1 MLICAPIV
9 LGVSA
14 RFEQVTP
21 ETYSARM
28 TASGA
33 MPPPIVQNVTEQLL
47 LIGLGEYMS
56 GDDIIPL
63 RDIVDPS
70 YHVKSWE
77 EYCKEEDWSS
87 IL

>member
-1 MLICAPIV
+1 MLITKQTV

-14 RFEQVTP
+14 KFEQVTA
-21 ETYSARM
+21 EAYSARM

-47 LIGLGEYMS
+47 LLGLGEYVS
-56 GDDIIPL
+56 GNGTIQARDIIN
-63 RDIVDPS
+63 PS
-70 YHVKSWE
+70 YRMKTWE

>member
-1 MLICAPIV
+1 V

-14 RFEQVTP
+14 KFEQVTA
-21 ETYSARM
+21 EAYSARM

-33 MPPPIVQNVTEQLL
+33 MPPHIVQNVTEQLL
-47 LIGLGEYMS
+47 LIGLGQYMDVDS
-56 GDDIIPL
+56 IIRARDIIP
-63 RDIVDPS
+63 PS
-70 YHVKSWE
+70 YHMKSWG